1 MRMYRK
7 CIMAMMAALLL
18 LTCAA
23 WIGTAPSAAA
33 ADPAPNWR
41 LVEPKYETIDTFV
54 AAYNAKDFGATGD
67 GTTDV
72 TAIFQRLLDSLGR
85 LGGGTL
91 FVPEGRYVV
100 KGKLEVPK
108 GVTIRG
114 EWRKPVKGEPIQGTI
129 LMAYAG
135 RGDEEAAPFLT
146 MVTSSA
152 VRDLA
157 IWYPEQL
164 PDDIV
169 PYPPAILFGKPNY
182 FGNEFA
188 NAKNVT
194 LVNAYSG
201 AVFSRANGGAAP
213 VISGLYGTPLSRGI
227 EIDNIV
233 DVGRI
238 DWVDF
243 SPAYWAGSGLPNAPA
258 AGGGYEKWI
267 YENGTGIVMRRND
280 WSYASYVAV
289 EGYNVGFLS
298 GLSKTTE
305 GASPNGHNY
314 GLRLVGCKTGI
325 KFEGTSDVGILF
337 ANVAI
342 ERSENG
348 IAVDPNRPGTIQL
361 SGSSIEA
368 SNRAI
373 AIDSTA
379 TTRLLMQQTT
389 IASGAVDIQ
398 GGTLVVSDSD
408 FDNAAPQITIGPEA
422 RGNIVG
428 NRFKEAA
435 AIDNKSRYITIVDP
449 APTETKKPPAF
460 PEAKPEAHKPARMAL
475 YVATDAPFGAKGDG
489 KADDTKAIQSAL
501 DRAAADGGGVV
512 FLPPG
517 KYKALG
523 RLSVPSGVELKGAMD
538 NSTVPTG
545 PGSTLEVYADR
556 GNEAGEP
563 FLKLAADAG
572 IRGITFNYPEQVAS
586 EPFEVAAYPYA
597 IQATGRDAYIV
608 NVGFRAV
615 YNGIDLFTHKAD
627 NHYIDFVAGHAFH
640 NAIRAGGGS
649 ENGKIYNMQ
658 FNTLVYAAGRES
670 KFGGWP
676 NSPTGDWDPVY
687 AYGANH
693 LDFMILG
700 DVRGETLY
708 NNFHYGSYRGL
719 ILASDHGAG
728 PSGVSLGLG
737 IDGSTKS
744 FRFEGLGADGF
755 DFLNT
760 QIVSVGD
767 SDNTRYIET
776 GPDFGGESTFFSVD
790 LWGSPKYALELAGAG
805 TLGFQL
811 ANFANA
817 GEWGF
822 GKLENGFLRLDAS
835 AVASSKS
842 LLNPGKEGQLSVRS
856 SIVNP
861 TGIAFKNA
869 RVYLNNLTVN
879 PFVAPTTSETAATP
893 EASKQPEA
901 SASVADAEA
910 PNNGEEAGEANAA
923 WQIGIIAGIV
933 IAAAVGVILFRIRV
947 SRGR

>member
-1 MRMYRK
+1 
-7 CIMAMMAALLL
+7 MMATLMLMA
-18 LTCAA
+18 CAM
-23 WIGTAPSAAA
+23 WIGSAPSAAA
-33 ADPAPNWR
+33 GDPAPNWR
-41 LVEPKYETIDTFV
+41 LVEPKYETNDTFV
-54 AAYNAKDFGATGD
+54 AAYNAKDYGAKGD
-67 GTTDV
+67 GSTDA
-72 TAIFQRLLDSLGR
+72 TAIFQQLLDSLGR

-100 KGKLEVPK
+100 KGNLEVPK

-114 EWRKPVKGEPIQGTI
+114 EWRKPVRGEPIQGTI
-129 LMAYAG
+129 LLAYAG
-135 RGDEEAAPFLT
+135 RGDEEATPFLT

-152 VRDLA
+152 VRDLS

-164 PDDIV
+164 PDAIV
-169 PYPPAILFGKPNY
+169 PYPPAVLIGKPNY

-188 NAKNVT
+188 NVKNVT

-201 AVFSRANGGAAP
+201 VIFSRSNGGAAP
-213 VISGLYGTPLSRGI
+213 VISGVYGTPLSRGI
-227 EIDNIV
+227 EIDNIA

-243 SPAYWAGSGLPNAPA
+243 SPAYWAGSGLPNAPT

-267 YENGTGIVMRRND
+267 YDNGTGIVMRRND
-280 WSYASYVAV
+280 WSYAAYITV

-305 GASPNGHNY
+305 GAAPNGHNY

-325 KFEGTSDVGILF
+325 KFEGTNDVGILF
-337 ANVAI
+337 TNITI
-342 ERSENG
+342 EGSETG
-348 IAVDPNRPGTIQL
+348 IAVDPNRAGTIQL
-361 SGSSIEA
+361 SGSTIEA

-373 AIDSTA
+373 ATDPTA
-379 TTRLLMQQTT
+379 TTKLLVQQTT
-389 IASGAVDIQ
+389 IESGAVDIQ
-398 GGTLVVSDSD
+398 GGTFVVSDSD
-408 FDNAAPQITIGPEA
+408 FDNAAPQITLGAEA
-422 RGNIVG
+422 RGDIVG

-435 AIDNKSRYITIVDP
+435 AIDNRSRYITIVDP
-449 APTETKKPPAF
+449 GPTETKKLPAF
-460 PEAKPEAHKPARMAL
+460 PEAKPESHKPARMAL

-489 KADDTKAIQSAL
+489 NADDTKAIQSAL
-501 DRAAADGGGVV
+501 DKAAADGGGVV

-523 RLSVPSGVELKGAMD
+523 RLSVPSGVELKGSMD

-572 IRGITFNYPEQVAS
+572 VRGLTFNYPEQVAA
-586 EPFEVAAYPYA
+586 EPFEVAAYPYT
-597 IQATGRDAYIV
+597 IQATGSDAYIV

-615 YNGIDLFTHKAD
+615 YNGIDLFTYKAD
-627 NHYIDFVAGHAFH
+627 NHYVDFVAGHAFH
-640 NAIRAGGGS
+640 NAIKAGGGS
-649 ENGKIYNMQ
+649 KNGKIYNMQ
-658 FNTLVYAAGRES
+658 FNTIVYAAGRES

-700 DVRGETLY
+700 DVRSETLY
-708 NNFHYGSYRGL
+708 NNFHYGSYRG
-719 ILASDHGAG
+719 IIMASDNGSG

-744 FRFEGLGADGF
+744 MRFEGLGADGF

-760 QIVSVGD
+760 QIVSVGAGD
-767 SDNTRYIET
+767 DTRYIET
-776 GPDFGGESTFFSVD
+776 GPDYGAETTFFSVD
-790 LWGSPKYALELAGAG
+790 AWGSPKYALELAGRG

-811 ANFANA
+811 ANFANS
-817 GEWGF
+817 GERGF
-822 GKLENGFLRLDAS
+822 GKLEDGFLRLDTS
-835 AVASSKS
+835 AVASSKA
-842 LLNPGKEGQLSVRS
+842 LLNPGKEQQLSVRT
-856 SIVNP
+856 SIVSP
-861 TGIAFKNA
+861 LGIAYKNVP
-869 RVYLNNLTVN
+869 VYANNLTAN
-879 PFVAPTTSETAATP
+879 PVVAPKPSETAATP
-893 EASKQPEA
+893 AASKGPEA
-901 SASVADAEA
+901 SAPASDVAA
-910 PNNGEEAGEANAA
+910 PQDGEEAGEANAA
-923 WQIGIIAGIV
+923 WRIGIVAGIV
-933 IAAAVGVILFRIRV
+933 IAAAAGIVLFRLRI